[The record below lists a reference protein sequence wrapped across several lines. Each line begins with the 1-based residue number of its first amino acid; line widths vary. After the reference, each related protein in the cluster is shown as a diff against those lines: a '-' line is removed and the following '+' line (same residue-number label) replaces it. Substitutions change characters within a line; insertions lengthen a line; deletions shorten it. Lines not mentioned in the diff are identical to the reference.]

1 MFERIENRLAGW
13 IDRLRGRA
21 PVTERD
27 DLAALERSYR
37 ELAADLEV
45 RKADLENE
53 RRRLRDANVR
63 FGEAL
68 ATALDPEQL
77 THVILDS
84 AIEATNADCGYLMT
98 EDGTT
103 IQSGDHAP
111 GADKLEF
118 ELKAGR
124 RSFGR
129 LVLLGDAFDQEERMA
144 AAMLIGQAVV
154 AFENARL
161 HRVVEQQAVVDGLTG
176 LANRRRADEMLARE
190 LARSE
195 RFGGPVGL
203 ILADV
208 DDFKAI
214 NDEYG
219 HPMGDA
225 VLREV
230 AGTLLGTVR
239 EIDVAARWGGEE
251 FAVVLPGTDAEG
263 AARAAERIR
272 DALARREMF
281 APDGALLRVTASF
294 GAASSSPG
302 TTSEE
307 LVALADEA
315 LYRAKRAGKDRV
327 DVGATPVPRL

>member
-1 MFERIENRLAGW
+1 MFERVKNRLAER
-13 IDRLRGRA
+13 IALLLGRT

-27 DLAALERSYR
+27 ELAALERSYR

-45 RKADLENE
+45 RKADLETE
-53 RRRLRDANVR
+53 RQRLREANVR

-77 THVILDS
+77 SHVILDS
-84 AIEATNADCGYLMT
+84 AIQATHADGGYLIT

-103 IQSGDHAP
+103 IESGDHAP
-111 GADKLEF
+111 GAEKLEF

-124 RSFGR
+124 RTFGR
-129 LVLLGDAFDQEERMA
+129 LVLLGDAFDPEERMVA
-144 AAMLIGQAVV
+144 TVLIGQAVV
-154 AFENARL
+154 ALENARL
-161 HRVVEQQAVVDGLTG
+161 HHVVEQQAVLDGLTG

-190 LARSE
+190 LARSN
-195 RFGGPVGL
+195 RFGGAVGL
-203 ILADV
+203 VLADV
-208 DDFKAI
+208 DNFKAI

-230 AGTLLGTVR
+230 AGTLLRTVR

-251 FAVVLPGTDAEG
+251 FAVVLPGTDVEG

-281 APDGALLRVTASF
+281 APDGAVLRVTASF
-294 GAASSSPG
+294 GVASSSPG

-327 DVGATPVPRL
+327 DAGSTPVPRL

>member
-1 MFERIENRLAGW
+1 MFERVKNTLAGRLA
-13 IDRLRGRA
+13 RLLGRV

-27 DLAALERSYR
+27 ELAALERSYR

-45 RKADLENE
+45 RKADLETE
-53 RRRLRDANVR
+53 RRRLREANVR

-84 AIEATNADCGYLMT
+84 AIQATHADGGYLIND
-98 EDGTT
+98 DGAT
-103 IQSGDHAP
+103 IESGDHAP
-111 GADKLEF
+111 GAEKLEF
-118 ELKAGR
+118 ELKAGS

-129 LVLLGDAFDQEERMA
+129 LVLLGGNFAPEERMVA
-144 AAMLIGQAVV
+144 TVLIGQAVV
-154 AFENARL
+154 ALENARL
-161 HRVVEQQAVVDGLTG
+161 HRVVEQQAVLDGLTG

-203 ILADV
+203 ILADI
-208 DDFKAI
+208 DNFKAI

-230 AGTLLGTVR
+230 AGTLLRTVR
-239 EIDVAARWGGEE
+239 EIDIAARWGGEE
-251 FAVVLPGTDAEG
+251 FAVVLPGTDVEG

-281 APDGALLRVTASF
+281 APDGALLHVTASF
-294 GAASSSPG
+294 GVASSSPG

-307 LVALADEA
+307 LVAVADEA

-327 DVGATPVPRL
+327 DAGATPVPRL

>member
-1 MFERIENRLAGW
+1 MFESVKNRLAGR
-13 IDRLRGRA
+13 IARLRGAA
-21 PVTERD
+21 PAPERD
-27 DLAALERSYR
+27 ELAALERSYR

-45 RKADLENE
+45 RKADLETE
-53 RRRLRDANVR
+53 RQRLREANVR

-84 AIEATNADCGYLMT
+84 AIQATHADGGYLIA

-103 IQSGDHAP
+103 IESGDHAP
-111 GADKLEF
+111 GAEKLEF
-118 ELKAGR
+118 ELKAGQ

-129 LVLLGDAFDQEERMA
+129 LVLLGGSFDPEDRMTA
-144 AAMLIGQAVV
+144 AVLIGQAVV
-154 AFENARL
+154 ALENARL
-161 HRVVEQQAVVDGLTG
+161 HRIVEQQAVLDGLTG
-176 LANRRRADEMLARE
+176 IANRRRADEMLRRE

-203 ILADV
+203 ILADI

-251 FAVVLPGTDAEG
+251 FAVVLPGTDVEG
-263 AARAAERIR
+263 AAHAAERIR
-272 DALARREMF
+272 DALASREML
-281 APDGALLRVTASF
+281 APDGAVLRVTASF
-294 GAASSSPG
+294 GVASSSPG

-307 LVALADEA
+307 LVAVADEA
-315 LYRAKRAGKDRV
+315 LYRAKRAG
-327 DVGATPVPRL
+327 

>member
-1 MFERIENRLAGW
+1 
-13 IDRLRGRA
+13 
-21 PVTERD
+21 
-27 DLAALERSYR
+27 
-37 ELAADLEV
+37 
-45 RKADLENE
+45 
-53 RRRLRDANVR
+53 
-63 FGEAL
+63 
-68 ATALDPEQL
+68 
-77 THVILDS
+77 
-84 AIEATNADCGYLMT
+84 MT
-98 EDGTT
+98 EDGAT
-103 IQSGDHAP
+103 IESGDHAP
-111 GADKLEF
+111 GAEKLEF
-118 ELKAGR
+118 DLKAGR

-129 LVLLGDAFDQEERMA
+129 LVLLGSGFDQEERMTA
-144 AAMLIGQAVV
+144 AVLIGQAVV

-190 LARSE
+190 LARSR

-219 HPMGDA
+219 HPVGDA

-230 AGTLLGTVR
+230 AGAFLGTVR

-272 DALARREMF
+272 EALARREMF
-281 APDGALLRVTASF
+281 APDGGVLRVTASF
-294 GAASSSPG
+294 GVASSSLG

-327 DVGATPVPRL
+327 DAGSAPLPRL